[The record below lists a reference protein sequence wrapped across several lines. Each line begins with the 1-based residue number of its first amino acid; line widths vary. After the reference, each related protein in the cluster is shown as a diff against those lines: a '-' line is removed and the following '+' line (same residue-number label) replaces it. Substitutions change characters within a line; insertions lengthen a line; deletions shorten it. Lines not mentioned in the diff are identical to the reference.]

1 MSRGCWCK
9 KDKDTCPVHVLLP
22 WLLRLPPGAT
32 LFPGIS
38 PWGALRTMRRMLVI
52 LKVPD
57 AGKYCVHDF
66 RRGHALDLQLS
77 GACLSGWLVP
87 CTLRVRDVRVH
98 TGATLWEILAAGEWR
113 SPKFLAYLDM
123 HRLRALVTFAMPP
136 GFDRFLRRLEM
147 DAVLQAHLEESD
159 GE

>member
-22 WLLRLPPGAT
+22 WLLRLPPQAS

-77 GACLSGWLVP
+77 GACLSDGWF
-87 CTLRVRDVRVH
+87 RVRCVC
-98 TGATLWEILAAGEWR
+98 ATFVCTQAQLFGRSWRLASG
-113 SPKFLAYLDM
+113 
-123 HRLRALVTFAMPP
+123 
-136 GFDRFLRRLEM
+136 
-147 DAVLQAHLEESD
+147 AVLSS
-159 GE
+159 